1 MKLSR
6 RIQEIQPSPT
16 LGVTA
21 RANALK
27 AAGEKVFS
35 LAAGEPDFPTPD
47 NICKAAF
54 RAIEAGQTRYTPSAG
69 IPALREAISRKYKQ
83 ELGLNYTPDQ
93 VAVCCGAKQCL
104 FNVFQALLDPGS
116 EAIILAPYWVSYTEQ
131 IRLCGSKP
139 VIVPPR
145 AGTFALDLNAIAQAI
160 TSRTRLIVINSPCNP
175 TGYVLSESEIDGV
188 AELARKHDL
197 VVISDDIYCHFIY
210 EDRRVINIGQR
221 HPELVNQMVL
231 INGVSKTYSMTG
243 WRLGYAVGPK
253 EIIGAMYKLQD
264 QSTSNATSFVQ
275 YAAIEALA
283 SPLDVITNM
292 VQAFARRRRRMLEL
306 FALIPEVSCAA
317 PDGAFYMFPS
327 FAKVLG
333 RKHSGETIDSTV
345 RLAEIL
351 LDQERVAVIPGEGFG
366 APGHMRFSFAASMET
381 IEEGLKRVQNL
392 VQSLS

>member
-1 MKLSR
+1 MRLSR

-35 LAAGEPDFPTPD
+35 FAAGEPDFPTPEH
-47 NICKAAF
+47 ICKAAF
-54 RAIEAGQTRYTPSAG
+54 RAIESGQTRYTASAG
-69 IPALREAISRKYKQ
+69 IPALREAIRRNYQQ
-83 ELGLNYTPDQ
+83 EFGLHYGLDQ

-116 EAIILAPYWVSYTEQ
+116 EAIVPAPYWVSYTEQ
-131 IRLCGSKP
+131 IRLCGAKP
-139 VIVPPR
+139 VVIPPR
-145 AGTFALDLNAIAQAI
+145 PGTFALDVDAVARAINK
-160 TSRTRLIVINSPCNP
+160 RTRLMVINSPCNP
-175 TGYVLSESEIDGV
+175 TGYVLTADEIDGV

-197 VVISDDIYCHFIY
+197 IVISDDIYCRFIY
-210 EDRRVINIGQR
+210 AGKRVINIAER
-221 HPELVNQMVL
+221 HPQLIDQLVL
-231 INGVSKTYSMTG
+231 INGVSKTYAMTG

-275 YAAIEALA
+275 HAAIEALA
-283 SPLDVITNM
+283 SPMEEITNM
-292 VQAFARRRRRMLEL
+292 VQAFERRRKRMLEL
-306 FALIPEVSCAA
+306 FALIPGVECAA

-333 RKHSGETIDSTV
+333 HAFNGEPIDSTV
-345 RLAEIL
+345 RLAEVL
-351 LDQERVAVIPGEGFG
+351 LEKERVAVIPGEGFG
-366 APGHMRFSFAASMET
+366 APGHLRFSFAASIET
-381 IEEGLKRVQNL
+381 IEEGLRRVQKL
-392 VQSLS
+392 VQSLA